1 MRVLAA
7 LSVLI
12 PNSFNL
18 SNNIAIFCSWVE
30 IGDLLVDGNASAI
43 ITEFFNTI
51 NQNKSISDTERVLF
65 KRTTHN
71 SSMYISATMNHG
83 IIDNQFDI

>member
-18 SNNIAIFCSWVE
+18 SNNIAIFCSWAE
-30 IGDLLVDGNASAI
+30 IGDLLVDGNASVI

-51 NQNKSISDTERVLF
+51 NENKRISDTERVLF
-65 KRTTHN
+65 KRTTHK
-71 SSMYISATMNHG
+71 SSISATVNHG